1 MGDELIEFNEDA
13 LAVVE
18 SHNLA
23 EIVKP
28 FVREIWLFDSHVA
41 GTTHLDDQSVLETI
55 AVGDVLIL
63 RREDNRHDSNAILV
77 LNRKKQKLGY
87 VPKKDNAVFARLMDA
102 GKLLQAK
109 VAEIEH
115 RNNYTLI
122 KIGVYLID
130 L

>member
-1 MGDELIEFNEDA
+1 MGNKLTEINEDA
-13 LAVVE
+13 VAVVE
-18 SHNLA
+18 SHDLA

-28 FVREIWLFDSHVA
+28 LVREIWLFDSHVA
-41 GTTHLDDQSVLETI
+41 GTTHLDDQTVLEAV

-77 LNRKKQKLGY
+77 LNRQKQKLGY
-87 VPKKDNAVFARLMDA
+87 VPQRDNAVFARLMDA

-109 VAEIEH
+109 IAEIERR
-115 RNNYTLI
+115 RNFTLI